1 MSLHSLHDR
10 VRNLGLGAMYEKHAR
25 SNFRDLFD
33 DRSPEWAATDVT
45 QKVVDL
51 KAFASAGV
59 SAGEIIGHY
68 RQTMTQEG
76 RPQVLDSLPETMAA
90 YRAAGYWPPLPDD
103 VAAAADGLA
112 RQGPI
117 GK

>member
-1 MSLHSLHDR
+1 MSLYLLRDR

-25 SNFRDLFD
+25 SEFRDLSD

-59 SAGEIIGHY
+59 SAGKIIGHY

-76 RPQVLDSLPETMAA
+76 RPHVLDSLPETMAA
-90 YRAAGYWPPLPDD
+90 YCAAGYWPPLPDSVD
-103 VAAAADGLA
+103 AAADGL
-112 RQGPI
+112 
-117 GK
+117 